1 MSSPLEEAQ
10 AALAAVDAELADAL
24 SVKDEAGQAW
34 LEAKSAAKAISDRRD
49 GIAET
54 CWALEKEARD
64 ADEAEFREFYNQ
76 AKLSGADPLK
86 LVGKLN
92 GGSDG

>member
-1 MSSPLEEAQ
+1 MSTPLEEAQ
-10 AALAAVDAELADAL
+10 AALAKVDAELADAL
-24 SVKDEAGQAW
+24 SAKDEAWQVWAN
-34 LEAKSAAKAISDRRD
+34 AKSTAKAISDRRD
-49 GIAET
+49 EIAEF

-64 ADEAEFREFYNQ
+64 ADEAEFREFYNK

-86 LVGKLN
+86 LAGVLN